1 MANGTSTTLAPDRTQ
16 ILPLVLVG
24 LAGLAATMLRPETF
38 SFTVFGLMGMLLIL
52 TRPAWGIGLLL
63 AMLMMQY
70 RNQFFWI
77 SQILPS
83 GEGLLSINNVI
94 GIFLALVM
102 AYRIYRDGDWS
113 FMRSRQIQLV
123 LLILAAIIL
132 SSMIHPLDYGS
143 LRDLG
148 LRPPNQDPV
157 RLMVSRGL
165 FVILAIFFLYLPKEI
180 RLLAFVFLALSL
192 ISAGSASI
200 GALTGSGWEGGV
212 GARIQEG
219 YRAGGSAVIARAV
232 GNPNRLAM
240 IATLTMVLVWE
251 WGQSA
256 RGRRFVL
263 VAGAVMLGL
272 IITVFLTASRGGM
285 LGLLFTGLLLFAS
298 RRREA
303 RGLLYAGVV
312 LVVTVALVGQV
323 VPEQALERLTNIPG
337 LSASA
342 DDEGAGSMM
351 RRGYTLG
358 IAFEL
363 SQRDPIFGIG
373 VGNWEKERFLIDPV
387 HAITVP
393 HNSYMLTVVENGLI
407 GLALFLALFWT
418 TIRGLGE
425 LEKNPEVMEQAGR
438 EGLDWLIKGSKLCL
452 ISFLVFSMFADLWET
467 VNLYLLIGLGGAL
480 LHRYGTSRVQAQH
493 A

>member
-1 MANGTSTTLAPDRTQ
+1 MANGTSTVAFDRAH
-16 ILPLVLVG
+16 IVPLVFVG
-24 LAGLAATMLRPETF
+24 LAALAASALRPETL
-38 SFTVFGLMGMLLIL
+38 SFAIFGGLGMLLIV

-77 SQILPS
+77 SQVLPS
-83 GEGLLSINNVI
+83 GEGLLSINNII
-94 GIFLALVM
+94 GLFLAMVM

-113 FMRSRQIQLV
+113 FIRTRQLQFV
-123 LLILAAIIL
+123 LFIIAAIVV
-132 SSMIHPLDYGS
+132 SSLIHPLDYES
-143 LRDLG
+143 LKDLG

-157 RLMVSRGL
+157 RLMVSRAL
-165 FVILAIFFLYLPKEI
+165 FVVLAIFFLYLPKEI
-180 RLLAFVFLALSL
+180 RLLAFVFLALCL
-192 ISAGSASI
+192 ISAGSASLSALS
-200 GALTGSGWEGGV
+200 GAGWEGGV

-251 WGQSA
+251 WGQSV
-256 RGRRFVL
+256 RGRRL
-263 VAGAVMLGL
+263 MLISGAVMLGL
-272 IITVFLTASRGGM
+272 ILTVFLTASRGGM

-303 RGLLYAGVV
+303 RRLVYAGVV

-323 VPEQALERLTNIPG
+323 VPEQAMERLTNIPG
-337 LSASA
+337 LSADA
-342 DDEGAGSMM
+342 DNEGAGSIL

-393 HNSYMLTVVENGLI
+393 HNSYMLTLVETGLI
-407 GLALFLALFWT
+407 GLALYLALFWT
-418 TIRGLGE
+418 TIQGLGD
-425 LEKNPEVMEQAGR
+425 LEKDPDVMARAGR
-438 EGLDWLIKGSKLCL
+438 EGLDWLIRGTRLCL
-452 ISFLVFSMFADLWET
+452 VSFLVFSMFADLWET
-467 VNLYLLIGLGGAL
+467 VNLYLLIGIAGAL
-480 LHRYGTSRVQAQH
+480 LRRYQICAVQSQPA
-493 A
+493 

>member
-1 MANGTSTTLAPDRTQ
+1 MANGTSTLAFDRTHV
-16 ILPLVLVG
+16 LPLVLVG
-24 LAGLAATMLRPETF
+24 IAALAASSVAPETF
-38 SFTVFGLMGMLLIL
+38 SFAIFGFMAMVLII
-52 TRPAWGIGLLL
+52 TQPAWGIGILL

-77 SQILPS
+77 SQLLPS

-113 FMRSRQIQLV
+113 FARSRQLQFMV
-123 LLILAAIIL
+123 LIIAALIL
-132 SSMIHPLDYGS
+132 SSLIHPIDYAS
-143 LRDLG
+143 LTDLG

-157 RLMVSRGL
+157 RLMVSRAL
-165 FVILAIFFLYLPKEI
+165 FVVLAIFFLYLPKEI

-200 GALTGSGWEGGV
+200 GALSGAGWEGGV
-212 GARIQEG
+212 GARVQET
-219 YRAGGSAVIARAV
+219 YRAGGSAVVARAV

-240 IATLTMVLVWE
+240 IATLTLVLVWE

-256 RGRRFVL
+256 RGRRFML
-263 VAGAVMLGL
+263 VGGAVILGL
-272 IITVFLTASRGGM
+272 ILTVFLTASRGGM
-285 LGLLFTGLLLFAS
+285 LGLLFTGFLLFAS

-303 RGLLYAGVV
+303 RGLIYAGIVV
-312 LVVTVALVGQV
+312 IVTVGLVSEL

-337 LSASA
+337 LNA
-342 DDEGAGSMM
+342 DADEEGAGSMM

-358 IAFEL
+358 IAYEL

-393 HNSYMLTVVENGLI
+393 HNSYMLTLVESGLI
-407 GLALFLALFWT
+407 GLILYLMMFWI
-418 TIRGLGE
+418 TIRSLNE
-425 LEKNPEVMEQAGR
+425 LEKDPELMERAGR
-438 EGLDWLIKGSKLCL
+438 EGLDWLIRGAKLCL

-467 VNLYLLIGLGGAL
+467 VNLYLLIGISGAL
-480 LHRYGTSRVQAQH
+480 LRRYQIPRPH
-493 A
+493 ALAA